1 MLSPNKFDHIY
12 FFRPY
17 IDFRKGH
24 RGLAGIV
31 QDEMKL
37 NPFEKYLFIFCN
49 KHRDRIKAL
58 YWDNTGFVL
67 WYKCLEKEKFRW
79 PSHLEEETIV
89 LGPKVLK
96 QFLQGFNPWEL
107 PHKKLNFTLT

>member
-37 NPFEKYLFIFCN
+37 NPFEKYLSA
-49 KHRDRIKAL
+49 KQEDTL
-58 YWDNTGFVL
+58 YRNPACCFAFYRSQNL
-67 WYKCLEKEKFRW
+67 L
-79 PSHLEEETIV
+79 TIQTSNCANW
-89 LGPKVLK
+89 K
-96 QFLQGFNPWEL
+96 Q
-107 PHKKLNFTLT
+107 